1 MKRTVDGRFIE
12 KRVIID
18 KNDLKEIMNS
28 IKKKNNFTWDEI
40 ANKIG
45 VNPQTVKHDWL
56 VENRTLP
63 LSFFKK
69 LLILSKTNKDYKFEV
84 IDPFWGQKISHGKQ
98 KLKNIRFPNKSETS
112 FAEFYGILLGD
123 GCINSD
129 LKSLSITGDKY
140 LDYYYYNNY
149 LPRLIRRTFK
159 ISPKI
164 YQNKDEKVIRCVV
177 YSKSVDKYMID
188 AGFPVGIKYGKDC
201 SIPIYISNN
210 EKNLAACIRGL
221 MDTDGS
227 LSAHPNVK
235 VMIHLSITIESLRK
249 SVFDGLKKLG
259 ISGGMFDKGIM
270 IYGTEKIDKFHKV
283 IGFSNFKNNYKY
295 AQFKRTGRV
304 PSSKEV
310 EMFIRKKAGI

>member
-98 KLKNIRFPNKSETS
+98 KLKNIR
-112 FAEFYGILLGD
+112 LL
-123 GCINSD
+123 I
-129 LKSLSITGDKY
+129 
-140 LDYYYYNNY
+140 
-149 LPRLIRRTFK
+149 P
-159 ISPKI
+159 P
-164 YQNKDEKVIRCVV
+164 V
-177 YSKSVDKYMID
+177 Y
-188 AGFPVGIKYGKDC
+188 
-201 SIPIYISNN
+201 
-210 EKNLAACIRGL
+210 
-221 MDTDGS
+221 
-227 LSAHPNVK
+227 
-235 VMIHLSITIESLRK
+235 
-249 SVFDGLKKLG
+249 
-259 ISGGMFDKGIM
+259 
-270 IYGTEKIDKFHKV
+270 
-283 IGFSNFKNNYKY
+283 
-295 AQFKRTGRV
+295 
-304 PSSKEV
+304 
-310 EMFIRKKAGI
+310 